1 MNILILN
8 AEPQCYST
16 KQLVKEAKKKK
27 HDVEVHSADDF
38 YLEISDAASGH
49 DKIFLKGE
57 DGNDVRIHTD
67 RYDAII
73 VRITDLSY
81 GSLVVE
87 HFEKNLKTFTTA
99 GAMPLQN
106 ASNKFRT
113 CQLLSQAKI
122 RTIKQVIAKH
132 PNDYGFLVN
141 RVGLPAIAKTQTG
154 SKGAGVFIL
163 ESKLSASTTLQAFS
177 KLEQHIILQEYLQTE
192 TKEENAHDIRAFVV
206 DQEVVAAYKRYS
218 LDEDFRSNYSIS
230 GAGQKVELTDDEKQM
245 AVDAANAIGLPGIAG
260 VDLMRSDGK
269 TYCIEVNGNPGLQ
282 GVEKVTGINVA
293 KKIIEYIERKGPGSR
308 KTEESKSNFNQ
319 KVNTMKSHPEKKTT
333 TRKLNG
339 MQRIYRAKKAF
350 AAKLAK
356 NQNDTPIHHIG
367 AERVE
372 RRDQAELDKLP
383 HNQQAAKMGFGDG
396 QTEEE
401 YKRMQAGFDKLPH
414 HQEADKMGFG
424 DGQTEE
430 EYERMQ
436 TVFDKLPHHQE
447 ADKIGF
453 GDGQTEEE
461 YERMQTVF
469 DKLPHNRRAD
479 QSECIPKK

>member
-8 AEPQCYST
+8 ASPGSYST
-16 KQLVKEAKKKK
+16 SRLVEEAEKKK
-27 HDVEVHSADDF
+27 HEVDVHSADDF
-38 YLEISDAASGH
+38 YLEISDATSGH
-49 DKIFLKGE
+49 DKVFLKGE
-57 DGNDVRIHTD
+57 DGKDVRIHTSK
-67 RYDAII
+67 YDAII

-99 GAMPLQN
+99 EAMSLQN

-113 CQLLSQAKI
+113 CQILSQAKI

-230 GAGQKVELTDDEKQM
+230 GAGQKVELTDEEKQM

-260 VDLMRSDGK
+260 VDLMRSGDK

-282 GVEKVTGINVA
+282 GVEEVTRINVA
-293 KKIIEYIERKGPGSR
+293 VKIIEYV
-308 KTEESKSNFNQ
+308 ESK
-319 KVNTMKSHPEKKTT
+319 VNGGSKSSEANST
-333 TRKLNG
+333 
-339 MQRIYRAKKAF
+339 QIFSKKANIMSKALNNLEGTMNF
-350 AAKLAK
+350 FRKKKATAAAKE
-356 NQNDTPIHHIG
+356 NQIDQLPHNREADRLGLGKPISEEEIDKDF
-367 AERVE
+367 VE
-372 RRDQAELDKLP
+372 IDKLP
-383 HNQQAAKMGFGDG
+383 HNQ
-396 QTEEE
+396 
-401 YKRMQAGFDKLPH
+401 
-414 HQEADKMGFG
+414 
-424 DGQTEE
+424 
-430 EYERMQ
+430 
-436 TVFDKLPHHQE
+436 
-447 ADKIGF
+447 
-453 GDGQTEEE
+453 
-461 YERMQTVF
+461 
-469 DKLPHNRRAD
+469 RAD
-479 QSECIPKK
+479 QNEWIPKK